1 LKTPSSILELLA
13 RRGGLGT
20 IPKGRSIA
28 HNIRQSEQAVFLS
41 FDIETAGEI
50 AGLELS
56 RYLQKLSVS
65 TSIRQRRRFVLT
77 MPGTNY
83 ERKTPSTGTLTW
95 RFVQNTGISTVYLFR
110 HHPRR
115 REDYQCWQH
124 ENCLARVS
132 ALVLQY
138 CVTSQDGCSRC
149 MERQNMQPEM
159 AVEANSSSLPDNI
172 KYVIDPLR
180 VIEKYKTCPF
190 NKTKSKIEAYEIG
203 VVCKYANN
211 G

>member
-1 LKTPSSILELLA
+1 MAVETEILGSEVGTEDPIINSGA
-13 RRGGLGT
+13 IGEEGGVRHY
-20 IPKGRSIA
+20 PKGQILRPY
-28 HNIRQSEQAVFLS
+28 NIRQSEQAVFLS

-77 MPGTNY
+77 MPGTYY

-149 MERQNMQPEM
+149 MERQNIRPEM
-159 AVEANSSSLPDNI
+159 AVEANSSS
-172 KYVIDPLR
+172 
-180 VIEKYKTCPF
+180 
-190 NKTKSKIEAYEIG
+190 
-203 VVCKYANN
+203 
-211 G
+211 